1 MEKNVHILVDR
12 FYSAMSY
19 AEVHINRRE
28 ATRVAEEMMRLS
40 ESEASWGSEAMN
52 TACAEAYKALA
63 NYMTVISEHWSTLPL
78 EE

>member
-52 TACAEAYKALA
+52 TACA
-63 NYMTVISEHWSTLPL
+63 
-78 EE
+78 